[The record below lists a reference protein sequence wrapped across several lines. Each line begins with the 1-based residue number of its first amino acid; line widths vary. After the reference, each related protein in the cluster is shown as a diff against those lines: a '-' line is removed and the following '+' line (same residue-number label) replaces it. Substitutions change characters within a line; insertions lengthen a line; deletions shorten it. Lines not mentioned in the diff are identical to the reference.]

1 MSTSKS
7 PRDWGC
13 QPARVYKRQS
23 GADELELPATVSRK
37 PLLENGSD
45 QRFRQ
50 LVYDLLTI
58 ATRMNA
64 AREHLAR
71 GMGLSG
77 PQYSVLMAI
86 GRFQGSDGV
95 SVGIVART
103 LHVSSAF
110 IATQTGKLAQAG
122 LVSKRPNPKDR
133 RGVLL
138 SLTRA
143 ARVLIRRNSDEIR
156 SVNDA
161 FFATLDRKAFVVM
174 STVSARLVGSS
185 DRAMARIEAAEAQ
198 GFFREAAE

>member
-7 PRDWGC
+7 PRDSGR
-13 QPARVYKRQS
+13 QPARVYKRRS

-86 GRFQGSDGV
+86 ARFQGSDGV
-95 SVGIVART
+95 SVGVVART

-143 ARVLIRRNSDEIR
+143 ARVLIR
-156 SVNDA
+156 
-161 FFATLDRKAFVVM
+161 
-174 STVSARLVGSS
+174 
-185 DRAMARIEAAEAQ
+185 
-198 GFFREAAE
+198 